1 MFFCLEVEW
10 LLKNFQLFIIYII
23 VRTKFKTE
31 KSEADMVERKKDG
44 EKLSKEMQRYR
55 NKLIAK
61 YFPRIILENG
71 EGVLFQ
77 QFLWPEA
84 RKARLAAIDRLV
96 QEKLK
101 EKEEKRKTKNEMK

>member
-1 MFFCLEVEW
+1 MG
-10 LLKNFQLFIIYII
+10 I
-23 VRTKFKTE
+23 
-31 KSEADMVERKKDG
+31 
-44 EKLSKEMQRYR
+44 
-55 NKLIAK
+55 
-61 YFPRIILENG
+61 
-71 EGVLFQ
+71 GVLFQ

>member
-71 EGVLFQ
+71 DRRIVSAIPL
-77 QFLWPEA
+77 A
-84 RKARLAAIDRLV
+84 RS
-96 QEKLK
+96 
-101 EKEEKRKTKNEMK
+101 TKS